1 MKRSELT
8 AISRALARRLQSTDF
23 DALPVSDYNKQYI
36 RRIRPA
42 LPYYLEIY
50 AGCICKGLRSVKIPP
65 SELTL
70 IDYGGGSGFLSLLAK
85 EAGVKQVV
93 YIDLNPLSAETV
105 KVLKQRLG
113 TGPDVILQGDS
124 DTLADACNARQIR
137 PQLLIA
143 TDLIEHIYDLE
154 RFFSD
159 LHRINPEMDMLFTT
173 ASNPYNPV
181 IKRRLRKFMQDC
193 EQGGA
198 VTPGY
203 YMRRKTFIKETY
215 PDMPEEE
222 AEAWSRRTRGLTYED
237 IGKTIEINHLPVPED
252 KYNTCDPATGNWA
265 ERILSVRYYKE
276 LLELYGYGLTV
287 QKGYYNVHRGNAA
300 ASFLFRCA
308 NALIRCSGP
317 LGLFPAPYILLLA
330 SSVRHPNRR

>member
-1 MKRSELT
+1 MKRSKLT
-8 AISRALARRLQSTDF
+8 EISRALAGKLQSVDY
-23 DALPVSDYNKQYI
+23 DALPISDYNKQYI
-36 RRIRPA
+36 RRIRTA
-42 LPYYLEIY
+42 LPYYLKIY
-50 AGCICKGLRSVKIPP
+50 ADCISKGIRSVKIPP

-85 EAGVKQVV
+85 EAGIKEVV
-93 YIDLNPLSAETV
+93 YIDLNPLSVETV
-105 KVLKQRLG
+105 KVLKQQLH
-113 TGPDVILQGDS
+113 TGPDLILQGDS
-124 DTLADACNARQIR
+124 DTLADACKARQIT

-159 LHRINPEMDMLFTT
+159 LYRINPEMEMLFTT

-193 EQGGA
+193 EWGRA

-215 PDMPEEE
+215 PDLPDEQV
-222 AEAWSRRTRGLTYED
+222 EAWSQCTRGLTYED
-237 IGKTIEINHLPVPED
+237 IRKTIDINHPPVPED
-252 KYNTCDPATGNWA
+252 NYNTCDPATGNWA
-265 ERILSVRYYKE
+265 ERILSVCYYKE
-276 LLELYGYGLTV
+276 LLDLYGYGLTI
-287 QKGYYNVHRGNAA
+287 QKGFYNVYRSNTP

-308 NALIRCSGP
+308 NALIRSSGP
-317 LGLFPAPYILLLA
+317 LGLFLAPYIILQC
-330 SSVRHPNRR
+330 RK